1 MKIMTKKILFILLIS
16 TLIYSC
22 GFTPTLKIS
31 NNNQSSNN
39 IYYEINAGSY
49 LSKQVVRTSIK
60 NINKDEAAYSANI
73 QINEFES
80 AVNIDSNGS
89 VLEYRVEVK
98 INYSIR
104 SIQSGDLIYKSQSRG
119 FANYDV
125 SKSEYTNTLVK
136 NEAVKT
142 ATLEAAQLM
151 NIMVQS
157 KVGK

>member
-31 NNNQSSNN
+31 NNDQSSNN
-39 IYYEINAGSY
+39 IYYEINSGSY

-89 VLEYRVEVK
+89 VLEYLK

-104 SIQSGDLIYKSQSRG
+104 SVQSGDLIYKSQSRG

-157 KVGK
+157 KVGE